1 MLTYNNKPS
10 TLAPPLYYA
19 GLPGFQDLTKRLV
32 DNNPKSL
39 NKRGGF
45 WGTPLVAALAKRHRR
60 IAKLLRDGGAEL
72 NVHGYDNETPLH
84 SAASHGNLE
93 LVSEVSELILDYGAD
108 VNVRNVNNWTPLH
121 YACQGFRHPLANS
134 DEPRSFPEV
143 ARLLLECGA
152 DVDAQTNSSSTPLHI
167 AALSE
172 RIEVVRVLL
181 KHGAESGVQNEE
193 GKTALQIAAA
203 RGYNKIM
210 DLLSE
215 HARPGCVMA

>member
-1 MLTYNNKPS
+1 MAWFNVHNTDTEPNPNTPLHILTYNNKPS

-19 GLPGFQDLTKRLV
+19 GLHGFQDLTKRLV
-32 DNNPKSL
+32 DKNSKSL

-45 WGTPLVAALAKRHRR
+45 WGTPLVAALAQRHRR
-60 IAKLLRDGGAEL
+60 IAKLLRDDGAEL

-121 YACQGFRHPLANS
+121 YACQDFRHPLANS
-134 DEPRSFPEV
+134 DEPRSFPKV

-152 DVDAQTNSSSTPLHI
+152 DVDPQTNSSS
-167 AALSE
+167 LSASCSCE
-172 RIEVVRVLL
+172 N
-181 KHGAESGVQNEE
+181 S
-193 GKTALQIAAA
+193 
-203 RGYNKIM
+203 
-210 DLLSE
+210 
-215 HARPGCVMA
+215 

>member
-1 MLTYNNKPS
+1 MN
-10 TLAPPLYYA
+10 
-19 GLPGFQDLTKRLV
+19 V
-32 DNNPKSL
+32 
-39 NKRGGF
+39 
-45 WGTPLVAALAKRHRR
+45 
-60 IAKLLRDGGAEL
+60 RD
-72 NVHGYDNETPLH
+72 YDNETPLH
-84 SAASHGNLE
+84 YAASHGNLE
-93 LVSEVSELILDYGAD
+93 LVSEMSELILDYGAD
-108 VNVRNVNNWTPLH
+108 VNVRNVNNWIPLH

-134 DEPRSFPEV
+134 DEPRSFPKV

-152 DVDAQTNSSSTPLHI
+152 DVDAQTNSSSTTLHI

-172 RIEVVRVLL
+172 VVHVLL

>member
-1 MLTYNNKPS
+1 MVMTDK
-10 TLAPPLYYA
+10 
-19 GLPGFQDLTKRLV
+19 
-32 DNNPKSL
+32 
-39 NKRGGF
+39 
-45 WGTPLVAALAKRHRR
+45 
-60 IAKLLRDGGAEL
+60 
-72 NVHGYDNETPLH
+72 ETPLH

-93 LVSEVSELILDYGAD
+93 LVSEMSELILDYGAD

-167 AALSE
+167 AALSG

-193 GKTALQIAAA
+193 G
-203 RGYNKIM
+203 
-210 DLLSE
+210 
-215 HARPGCVMA
+215 